1 MNSILNYT
9 AMKTILKPL
18 FFFALAVF
26 VLQSCSDEDDD
37 VMVSAPVISNFEIGG
52 AHDEHGDEEHDEDH
66 EGDDHDHEG
75 EAVAHKGESM
85 HVGADILAQVRISS
99 ITLEIHSDEVQAG
112 AGEVEWDFDQVY
124 TDAKYLVLNP
134 EFHEDIQ
141 IPANIPSGEYHVTL
155 TVVDER
161 GNSTNAEGHI
171 DIMDEEEPM
180 S

>member
-1 MNSILNYT
+1 MKTTLNLT
-9 AMKTILKPL
+9 AMKTILKPF
-18 FFFALAVF
+18 FFFALALF
-26 VLQSCSDEDDD
+26 VLQSCSEEDDD
-37 VMVSAPVISNFEIGG
+37 ILVAAPVISNFEIGG
-52 AHDEHGDEEHDEDH
+52 AHDEEHSDDEHSDE
-66 EGDDHDHEG
+66 DHEG

-85 HVGADILAQVRISS
+85 HVGADILAQVRITS
-99 ITLEIHSDEVQAG
+99 ITLEIHADEVQPG

-124 TDAKYLVLNP
+124 TDAKYMVLNP

-161 GNSTNAEGHI
+161 GNSTSAEGHV
-171 DIMDEEEPM
+171 DLMDEEEPV

>member
-26 VLQSCSDEDDD
+26 ALQSCSDEDDD

-52 AHDEHGDEEHDEDH
+52 AHDEADHDDEA
-66 EGDDHDHEG
+66 EGDDHEG
-75 EAVAHKGESM
+75 EAIAHKGESM
-85 HVGADILAQVRISS
+85 HVGADILAQVRVSS

-161 GNSTNAEGHI
+161 GNSTSAEGHI

>member
-1 MNSILNYT
+1 MKTTLNFT
-9 AMKTILKPL
+9 AMKTFFKPL
-18 FFFALAVF
+18 FFFALAAF
-26 VLQSCSDEDDD
+26 VLQSCTEEDDD
-37 VMVSAPVISNFEIGG
+37 ILVAAPVISNFEIGG
-52 AHDEHGDEEHDEDH
+52 AHDEEHEGEEHSDE
-66 EGDDHDHEG
+66 DHEG

-85 HVGADILAQVRISS
+85 HIGADILAQVRITS
-99 ITLEIHSDEVQAG
+99 ITLEIHSDEVQPG

-124 TDAKYLVLNP
+124 TDAKYMVLNP

-161 GNSTNAEGHI
+161 GNSTSAEGHI
-171 DIMDEEEPM
+171 DIMDEEEPV

>member
-1 MNSILNYT
+1 
-9 AMKTILKPL
+9 MKNLLKPI

-26 VLQSCSDEDDD
+26 ALQSCSDEDDD

-52 AHDEHGDEEHDEDH
+52 AHDEHGDEAAHDDET

-75 EAVAHKGESM
+75 EAIAHKGESM
-85 HVGADILAQVRISS
+85 HVEADILAQVRITS
-99 ITLEIHSDEVQAG
+99 ISLEIHSDEVQAG

-124 TDAKYLVLNP
+124 TDPKYLVLNP

-161 GNSTNAEGHI
+161 GNSTSAAGHI
-171 DIMDEEEPM
+171 DIMDEEEPI

>member
-52 AHDEHGDEEHDEDH
+52 AHNEAAHEEGV
-66 EGDDHDHEG
+66 EGDDHEG
-75 EAVAHKGESM
+75 EAIAHKGESM
-85 HVGADILAQVRISS
+85 HVGADILAQVRVSS

-161 GNSTNAEGHI
+161 GNSTSAEGHI

>member
-26 VLQSCSDEDDD
+26 ALQSCSDEDDD

-52 AHDEHGDEEHDEDH
+52 AHDEDH

-75 EAVAHKGESM
+75 EAIAHKGESM
-85 HVGADILAQVRISS
+85 HVGADILAQVRVSS

-161 GNSTNAEGHI
+161 GNSTSAEGHI

>member
-26 VLQSCSDEDDD
+26 ALQSCSDEDDD

-52 AHDEHGDEEHDEDH
+52 AHDEDH

-75 EAVAHKGESM
+75 EAIAHKGESM
-85 HVGADILAQVRISS
+85 HVEADILAQVRVSS

-161 GNSTNAEGHI
+161 GNSTSAEGHI